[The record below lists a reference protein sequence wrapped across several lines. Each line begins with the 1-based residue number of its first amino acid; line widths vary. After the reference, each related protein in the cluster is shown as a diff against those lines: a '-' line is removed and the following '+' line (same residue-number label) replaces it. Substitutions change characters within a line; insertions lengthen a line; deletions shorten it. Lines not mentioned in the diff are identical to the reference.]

1 MEGDL
6 QVVQDWG
13 PENLR
18 VSAGDFVQQPPVIS
32 SIARLNVLPLLAA
45 LSCSDTPY
53 DQ

>member
-45 LSCSDTPY
+45 LSCSDTPH